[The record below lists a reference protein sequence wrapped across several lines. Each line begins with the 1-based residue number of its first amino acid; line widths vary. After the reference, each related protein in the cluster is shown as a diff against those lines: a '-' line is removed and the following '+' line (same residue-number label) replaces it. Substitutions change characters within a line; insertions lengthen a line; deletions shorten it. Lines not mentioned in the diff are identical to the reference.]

1 MTSPYLWMLAAAV
14 AGIIIALWRA
24 FSAGKSSG
32 VSQEQNKQAAG
43 RIEAIGKAKEVDDEI
58 SNLDDADIDARL
70 EQWMRDGRKR

>member
-14 AGIIIALWRA
+14 AGTIIALWRA

-43 RIEAIGKAKEVDDEI
+43 RLKAREIADEVD
-58 SNLDDADIDARL
+58 NDIGALMPEQQRERL
-70 EQWMRDGRKR
+70 REWSKD